1 MLSMET
7 LENMEITR
15 QQPEKAYLFDVD
27 GVLTNPH
34 EKKVMHPEILD
45 ELVKRLEMGYPV
57 GLNTGRSLEFVTTN
71 ILDPLEEKVTD
82 KKLLQNI
89 IALGEKGC
97 SWITYNDKNQ
107 RVSMV
112 DEEIKVPDFITDE
125 IRSIVNNPPYSD
137 VLFFDE
143 TKKTMVS
150 LELHTQEK
158 LLEKD
163 KTFAEFKEIQKKLS
177 QELDVLLNKHKI
189 QDKFKIDNTRIATD
203 VENINVGKALGAR
216 RFIDLLASK
225 NIDPQ
230 QFLSFGDS
238 PSDYEMFEELQR
250 LGKKSQF
257 IYVGESKDL
266 VGKSSENVIFTQRK
280 VDDGTSD
287 YLKSE

>member
-1 MLSMET
+1 MET
-7 LENMEITR
+7 LDNMETEKK
-15 QQPEKAYLFDVD
+15 QPQKAYLFDVD

-45 ELVKRLEMGYPV
+45 ELVKRLETGYPV
-57 GLNTGRSLEFVTTN
+57 GLNTGRSLDFVTTN
-71 ILDPLEEKVTD
+71 ILDPLEEKITD

-97 SWITYNDKNQ
+97 AWITYDDKDQ
-107 RVSMV
+107 RISMV
-112 DEEIKVPDFITDE
+112 DEEIKVPDFVIEE
-125 IRSIVNNPPYSD
+125 IRSIVNRPPYSD

-158 LLEKD
+158 LLEND
-163 KTFAEFKEIQKKLS
+163 KTFAEFKEIQKALS

-189 QDKFKIDNTRIATD
+189 QDQFKIDNTRIATD
-203 VENINVGKALGAR
+203 VENVNVGKALGAR
-216 RFIDLLASK
+216 RFIDLLSSR

-257 IYVGESKDL
+257 IYVGESRDL
-266 VGKSSENVIFTQRK
+266 IGNNSENVVFTDRK
-280 VDDGTSD
+280 VDEGTSD